1 MPLLAKKVDFS
12 RPKTMATKISHKVWE
27 YPTHPPYL
35 GNISK
40 KYQFFLVLPLP
51 KNATLTHIRL
61 AMNLDR

>member
-1 MPLLAKKVDFS
+1 
-12 RPKTMATKISHKVWE
+12 MATKISHKVWE